1 MATTAYSGLW
11 NGVYNVNHSLSGAE
25 STKIRQLGKLLK
37 SIGGKVFEEKVV
49 TLNGVDVAGTP
60 TASVGYN
67 RVTADSTGP
76 GNGPYGGGTVAGET
90 KSLFNAATSTTTQAA
105 ITAAMS
111 YDSGPTYVA
120 DKSGNGSKG

>member
-1 MATTAYSGLW
+1 MATVGYSGLT
-11 NGVYNVNHSLSGAE
+11 NGVHGIDYALSGSE
-25 STKIRQLGKLLK
+25 STKIRQIGKMLK

-49 TLNGVDVAGTP
+49 TLNGVAVSGTP

-76 GNGPYGGGTVAGET
+76 GQGPYGGGKIVAET
-90 KSLFNAATSTTTQAA
+90 KSLINAATSTTTQSE

-111 YDSGPTYVA
+111 VDSGPTYVA
-120 DKSGNGSKG
+120 DLSGNGSQG